1 MSIFFS
7 LLPFKL
13 FQFPTGWNSTQEK
26 ARSRYFKFM
35 VSIPNGMEFYAS
47 GSDYVRFDNVSI
59 PNGMEFYTSILSFG
73 LPSMAGFNSQRDGIL
88 PAGLENNTTVE
99 NCFNS
104 QRDGILP
111 RVKFPPNF
119 GPRVS
124 IPNGMEFYIF
134 SYGDASPLSSSFN
147 SQRDGILPVG
157 RLVIHPSMTVSIPNG
172 MEFY

>member
-1 MSIFFS
+1 MEFYNPTGGM
-7 LLPFKL
+7 LWLDTTK

-88 PAGLENNTTVE
+88 QLWPKTA
-99 NCFNS
+99 
-104 QRDGILP
+104 R
-111 RVKFPPNF
+111 
-119 GPRVS
+119 
-124 IPNGMEFYIF
+124 
-134 SYGDASPLSSSFN
+134 
-147 SQRDGILPVG
+147 
-157 RLVIHPSMTVSIPNG
+157 
-172 MEFY
+172 

>member
-88 PAGLENNTTVE
+88 P
-99 NCFNS
+99 
-104 QRDGILP
+104 

-124 IPNGMEFYIF
+124 IPNGMEFYFKWIF
-134 SYGDASPLSSSFN
+134 WFWS
-147 SQRDGILPVG
+147 
-157 RLVIHPSMTVSIPNG
+157 LVYVSIPNGMEFYFLTYSCTSRPQTVSIPNG
-172 MEFY
+172 MEFYGCGDAGIRRRR

>member
-1 MSIFFS
+1 
-7 LLPFKL
+7 
-13 FQFPTGWNSTQEK
+13 
-26 ARSRYFKFM
+26 M